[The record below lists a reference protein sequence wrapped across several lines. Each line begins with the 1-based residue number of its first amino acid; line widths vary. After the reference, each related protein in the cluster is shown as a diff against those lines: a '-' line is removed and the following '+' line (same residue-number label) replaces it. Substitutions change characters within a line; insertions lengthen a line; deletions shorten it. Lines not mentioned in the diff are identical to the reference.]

1 MGKFLIVDHT
11 VPVVKSLMTLLAE
24 FGFESISV
32 TQSHAV
38 FSVLEQESIELVLL
52 EADMPVISGLRL
64 LRQLRQTERF
74 QELPIIMVATAAN
87 YSMLHD
93 CLEYGANDYLIK
105 PFHTKVLLS
114 RIRMVLKHSSQT
126 HKLLQQVQHRDQL
139 LTQERQKRFRVTEAL
154 GQYRKFSNLW
164 TILPDPLQQT
174 FSKIL
179 DILGDDKVSLDKHQ
193 TELLTQLSSQY
204 ADNLSTLLNVNTLE
218 DAVLIF
224 KHRSRLALLEKI
236 SLFQGIKSSEL
247 MSLVYCLE
255 EIEAEADRVL
265 LTQGQPADSVYFV
278 EEGCLEILVN
288 DERVAQRNIGESV
301 GEMSCLRGEMNA
313 SATVKTLLPSKI
325 LRIERD
331 AFMEIVNSLPK
342 LWQNVFRDTTTRFSQ
357 LSQRISELFQHTP
370 QGLMKVDPQGNVSNE
385 YSTQCTELLGV
396 RQLTGKPVET
406 LIFPK
411 DEVQQEGWRQAFPIL
426 FEDSMM
432 DFDMLIQLLPTETRF
447 VLDNGAS
454 RECRLSYYP
463 CWSSMKKLVAV
474 DIGLEDIT
482 EERRLAREQEA
493 LKLEKNII
501 QKIYDDPDSYLNL
514 IQLAEETLNELDE
527 FEQHMDH
534 PQQFNL
540 VEMTRH
546 LHTLKGISGIFLLN
560 TMKSVV
566 HTLEDHLKIDKTQ
579 QTIPVYLRTKIKQGI
594 AELNQQVQYAQAI
607 LENMESEV
615 RRRLLGIVIDRDVF
629 ENLKDNVFH
638 ERWPEVTRYF
648 RQMDQVPVR
657 KLVQHWDQELG
668 KLNEKLDKMIRLRIE
683 GDQFPI
689 SQQLALALEGP
700 LGHLL
705 RNCADHGIELPEER
719 LSLGKEEWGIITF
732 RAWQKEQNIVLEIQ
746 DDGRGIPE
754 KKVIEKAKKHPQLDQ
769 QLVHQYI
776 EENAVWKLLFIPG
789 FSTAEQV
796 TEVSGRGVGMDA
808 VKTMVDEVGGTI
820 SIKSAQGKGSTF
832 ILTIPV
838 HEEYSTRP

>member
-32 TQSHAV
+32 TQSQAV
-38 FSVLEQESIELVLL
+38 VSVLEQESIDLVLL

-126 HKLLQQVQHRDQL
+126 HKLIQQVQHRDQL

-154 GQYRKFSNLW
+154 GQYRKFSKLW
-164 TILPDPLQQT
+164 AILPEPLQQT

-179 DILGDDKVSLDKHQ
+179 DILGDDKGSLDKHQ
-193 TELLTQLSSQY
+193 TELLTQLTSQY
-204 ADNLSTLLNVNTLE
+204 ADNLSKLLNVNALE
-218 DAVLIF
+218 DAVLIV

-236 SLFQGIKSSEL
+236 SLFQDIKSSEL

-288 DERVAQRNIGESV
+288 GERVAQRNIGESV

-325 LRIERD
+325 LRIERE

-370 QGLMKVDPQGNVSNE
+370 QGLMKVDPQGKVSNE

-432 DFDMLIQLLPTETRF
+432 DFEMLIQLLPTETRF
-447 VLDNGAS
+447 VLDNGTS

-463 CWSSMKKLVAV
+463 CWSSQKKLVAV

-514 IQLAEETLNELDE
+514 IQLAEETLNELAD

-534 PQQFNL
+534 PHQFNL

-579 QTIPVYLRTKIKQGI
+579 ETIPVYLRTKIRQGI

-607 LENMESEV
+607 LENMETEV
-615 RRRLLGIVIDRDVF
+615 RRRLLGIVIDRDIF
-629 ENLKDNVFH
+629 ENLKDLVFH

-732 RAWQKEQNIVLEIQ
+732 RAWQKEQSIVLEIQ

-754 KKVIEKAKKHPQLDQ
+754 EKVIEKAKKHPQLDQ
-769 QLVHQYI
+769 QLVHQHI
-776 EENAVWKLLFIPG
+776 EEHAVWKLLFIPG

-820 SIKSAQGKGSTF
+820 SIKSDQGKGSTF